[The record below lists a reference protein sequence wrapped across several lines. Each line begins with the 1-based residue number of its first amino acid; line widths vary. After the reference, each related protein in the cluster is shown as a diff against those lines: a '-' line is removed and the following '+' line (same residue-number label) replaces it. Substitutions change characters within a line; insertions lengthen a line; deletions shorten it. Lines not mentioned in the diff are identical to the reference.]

1 MPPSDQDEPG
11 QAPVEETSQQ
21 DDEEALLSLGASPSR
36 SPRSHASKIKGK
48 LSRLHRRAPSTEGDE
63 GEEAPPQIFHA
74 PRDAREAATSPGSR
88 KSSSFQR
95 AAEPEDDFIVTTHP
109 FEPSSDRSL
118 HGLAPFDSALP
129 WKTPERIVGL
139 ERREQVERHRIAFF
153 DIETSGLRNTDPIIC
168 AALGF
173 WLEHHPAS
181 MFHVKHYFIF
191 HPRAEAN
198 MLRAMLTD
206 LCAFDVLCTY
216 NGKSFDVP
224 RIKSR
229 CNHLGLDPIG
239 ITRQRHAD
247 LVHTAR
253 RVLPK
258 RNHKLNLAMME
269 QTLLD
274 FSRAHDLPGSEVP
287 RRWHQFTA
295 SQDLSLLDEIRD
307 HNLLDVVSLAA
318 LLEIFAQGGPGRGA
332 GAHHSLLQAE
342 ASNRGQQ
349 ALPLAPSAASPR
361 QKARAQAPSRSG
373 EREARIVQPPSQGEA
388 LSPLQRKLA
397 RSYQLK
403 SKSGEAPP
411 GVSPAS
417 PATRRTPAPPVSR
430 EVRASEDP
438 AWPAR
443 EGEDEEQEVPSGVEA
458 GGAPIEA
465 HDPRPGAGQQVGP
478 RVAQLRAII
487 SARVKQDASALS
499 RECMPLVM
507 ELVALDPHHT
517 QGLRWM
523 ITCYEQLGATSLART
538 IRARYDAQDPY
549 S

>member
-1 MPPSDQDEPG
+1 MPPSEHDRGQQERDDAREEPG
-11 QAPVEETSQQ
+11 AQTRPSEAADLSLTTPQETS
-21 DDEEALLSLGASPSR
+21 S
-36 SPRSHASKIKGK
+36 SPRDASKIKRK
-48 LSRLHRRAPSTEGDE
+48 LGRLHRRTSHKGSDDAEVASTTPQVFF
-63 GEEAPPQIFHA
+63 APPVANATEEHGSK
-74 PRDAREAATSPGSR
+74 TSPSSP
-88 KSSSFQR
+88 SSSFRR
-95 AAEPEDDFIVTTHP
+95 AANPEDDFIVTTHP
-109 FEPSSDRSL
+109 FSPTTDKSL
-118 HGLAPFDSALP
+118 HGLAPFDSSLP
-129 WKTPERIVGL
+129 WKTPDRVVGL
-139 ERREQVERHRIAFF
+139 GRNLVERHRVAFF

-173 WLEHHPAS
+173 WLEHHPAT

-198 MLRAMLTD
+198 MLRAMLSD

-229 CNHLGLDPIG
+229 CNHLGLDAIG

-258 RNHKLNLAMME
+258 RNHKLNLATME
-269 QTLLD
+269 ETLLD
-274 FSRAHDLPGSEVP
+274 FARSHDLPGSEVP

-318 LLEIFAQGGPGRGA
+318 LLEIFAQGGPGAKA
-332 GAHHSLLQAE
+332 GGMRHPSPPT
-342 ASNRGQQ
+342 RGQQ
-349 ALPLAPSAASPR
+349 ALPLATTPAPAQKEAATRQTSAP
-361 QKARAQAPSRSG
+361 G
-373 EREARIVQPPSQGEA
+373 ERIVQPPSQGQA
-388 LSPLQRKLA
+388 MSPLQRKLA

-403 SKSGEAPP
+403 AKS
-411 GVSPAS
+411 
-417 PATRRTPAPPVSR
+417 
-430 EVRASEDP
+430 SEP
-438 AWPAR
+438 LSAR
-443 EGEDEEQEVPSGVEA
+443 ESTAPEPPAKQKTLAQTDSPESKPVVSQGSSRDVREDEREGQSSE
-458 GGAPIEA
+458 
-465 HDPRPGAGQQVGP
+465 RPAASQQVGP
-478 RVAQLRAII
+478 RVAQLRAMIT
-487 SARVKQDASALS
+487 ARTKGDVNALS
-499 RECMPLVM
+499 RECLPLVM

-523 ITCYEQLGATSLART
+523 IACYEQLGATALART

-549 S
+549 A